1 MSRVLLTGLGYVG
14 GDVLHVLACTPGIT
28 EIIATDIDEKKE
40 AKTKNAVY
48 EAAALGLYPNI
59 RFKKLDLKDVEETAR
74 FLSEVQPDLIF
85 NSSCLHPFWK
95 FEEDLPPD
103 KSHKITEASRV
114 GFCAALPWRLILPYK
129 LMRAVKESGIK
140 THVLI
145 SNDPCEVINP
155 MLAKVGLAPTAGIGD
170 FAHAIQPIRRAVTVQ
185 LKVPM
190 QSVKV
195 YFIGHH
201 STLHLF
207 QRRIIPPRL
216 TYYLKVMVEDKEIT
230 RDWKAE
236 DILLAAVGGSRTPDG
251 RFTIPIGHEHR
262 YTASI
267 VVGDMLAL
275 LNDTGEIRHC
285 PGPAGQLGGYPVRL
299 SAKGA
304 EIFLPEGIA
313 LNEAIRMHE
322 EAQKAEGIEEIREDG
337 TVVLTDEAV
346 QIIDQVI
353 PWNTRKQFNVVD
365 CEKVAA
371 EYDRIYRKMINKV
384 SNME

>member
-1 MSRVLLTGLGYVG
+1 MSRVFLSGLGYVG
-14 GDVLHVLACTPGIT
+14 GDVLHILVRTPGVT
-28 EIIATDIDEKKE
+28 EIIATDIDAEKENKIKG
-40 AKTKNAVY
+40 AIH
-48 EAAALGLYPNI
+48 EAAALGRYPKI
-59 RFKKLDLKDVEETAR
+59 QFRKLNLKDVEETAE
-74 FLSEVQPDLIF
+74 FLSKVTPDLIF

-95 FEEDLPPD
+95 FEEDLPAE

-129 LMRAVKESGIK
+129 LMQAVKRSGIK

-155 MLAKVGLAPTAGIGD
+155 MLGKVGLAPTAGVGD
-170 FAHAIQPIRRAVTVQ
+170 FAHAIQPIRRVVSTK
-185 LKVPM
+185 LKVPI

-195 YFIGHH
+195 YLIGHH

-207 QRRIIPPRL
+207 QRRIVPPHS
-216 TYYLKVMVEDKEIT
+216 TYFLKVMVEDKEIT
-230 RDWKAE
+230 QEWNAE
-236 DILLAAVGGSRTPDG
+236 DIMLAAVGGARTPEG
-251 RFTIPIGHEHR
+251 RFTVPIGHEHR

-275 LNDTGEIRHC
+275 LNDTGEIRHN
-285 PGPAGQLGGYPVRL
+285 PGPAGQIGGYPVRL

-304 EIFLPEGIA
+304 EIFLPEGITM
-313 LNEAIRMHE
+313 NEAIKMHE
-322 EAQKAEGIEEIREDG
+322 EAQKAEGIEEIRGDG

-346 QIIDQVI
+346 RIIDEVI
-353 PWNTRKQFNVVD
+353 PWNTKKQFNVVD

-371 EYDRIYRKMINKV
+371 EYDRVYKEMIGK
-384 SNME
+384 S

>member
-1 MSRVLLTGLGYVG
+1 MSRVLLSGLGYVG
-14 GDVLHVLACTPGIT
+14 GDVLHILVRTPGIT

-40 AKTKNAVY
+40 SKTKGAIH
-48 EAAALGLYPNI
+48 EAAALGLYPKI
-59 RFKKLDLKDVEETAR
+59 RFRKVNLKDMEDTAE
-74 FLSEVQPDLIF
+74 FLSEVAPDIIF

-129 LMRAVKESGIK
+129 LMQAVKKSGIK

-155 MLAKVGLAPTAGIGD
+155 MLGKVGLAPTAGIGD
-170 FAHAIQPIRRAVTVQ
+170 FAHAIQPIRRVVSTKLQ
-185 LKVPM
+185 VPM

-207 QRRIIPPRL
+207 QRRIVPPHS
-216 TYYLKVMVEDKEIT
+216 TYYLKVVVEDKEIT
-230 RDWKAE
+230 KEWTAE
-236 DILLAAVGGSRTPDG
+236 NIMLAAVGGSRTPDG
-251 RFTIPIGHEHR
+251 RFTVPIGHEHR
-262 YTASI
+262 YSASI

-285 PGPAGQLGGYPVRL
+285 PGPAGHIGGYPVRL

-304 EIFLPEGIA
+304 EIYLPEEIT
-313 LNEAIRMHE
+313 LNEAIKMHE
-322 EAQKAEGIEEIREDG
+322 EAQKAEGIEEIGDDG

-346 QIIDQVI
+346 RIIDEVI
-353 PWNTRKQFNVVD
+353 PWNTKKQFNIVD
-365 CEKVAA
+365 CETVAA
-371 EYDRIYRKMINKV
+371 EYDRVYKSIPK
-384 SNME
+384 

>member
-1 MSRVLLTGLGYVG
+1 MGRVLLSGLGYVG
-14 GDVLHVLACTPGIT
+14 GDVLHILVRTPGIT

-40 AKTKNAVY
+40 SKTKGAIH
-48 EAAALGLYPNI
+48 EAAALGLYPKI
-59 RFKKLDLKDVEETAR
+59 RFRQLNLKDVEDTAD
-74 FLSEVQPDLIF
+74 FLREVDPDIIF

-95 FEEDLPPD
+95 FEEDLPAD

-129 LMRAVKESGIK
+129 LMQAVKKSEIK

-155 MLAKVGLAPTAGIGD
+155 LLDKVGLAPTAGIGD
-170 FAHAIQPIRRAVTVQ
+170 FAHAIQPIRRVVSAK

-207 QRRIIPPRL
+207 QRRIVPPHS
-216 TYYLKVMVEDKEIT
+216 TYYLKVVVEDREIT
-230 RDWKAE
+230 KEWKAE
-236 DILLAAVGGSRTPDG
+236 DIMLAAVGGSRTPDG
-251 RFTIPIGHEHR
+251 RFTVPIGHEHR
-262 YTASI
+262 YTASLI
-267 VVGDMLAL
+267 VGDMLAL
-275 LNDTGEIRHC
+275 LDDTGEIRHC
-285 PGPAGQLGGYPVRL
+285 PGPAGHIGGYPVRL

-304 EIFLPEGIA
+304 EIYLPEEIT
-313 LNEAIRMHE
+313 LNEAIKMHE
-322 EAQKAEGIEEIREDG
+322 EAQKVEGIEEIRDDG

-346 QIIDQVI
+346 RIIDEVI
-353 PWNTRKQFNVVD
+353 PWNTRKQFNIVD
-365 CEKVAA
+365 CETVAA
-371 EYDRIYRKMINKV
+371 EYDRVYTKMINK
-384 SNME
+384 

>member
-1 MSRVLLTGLGYVG
+1 VR
-14 GDVLHVLACTPGIT
+14 TPGIT

-40 AKTKNAVY
+40 GKTTGAIH
-48 EAAALGLYPNI
+48 EAAALGLYPKI
-59 RFKKLDLKDVEETAR
+59 RFRKLNLKDVEDTAE
-74 FLSEVQPDLIF
+74 FLSEVAPDIIF

-95 FEEDLPPD
+95 FEEDLPAD

-129 LMRAVKESGIK
+129 LMQAVKQSGIK

-155 MLAKVGLAPTAGIGD
+155 LLGKVGLAPTAGIGD
-170 FAHAIQPIRRAVTVQ
+170 FAHAIQPIRRVVSTK
-185 LKVPM
+185 LKVSM

-195 YFIGHH
+195 YFVGHH

-207 QRRIIPPRL
+207 QRRIVPPHS

-230 RDWKAE
+230 KEWSAE
-236 DILLAAVGGSRTPDG
+236 DIMLAAVGGSRTPDG
-251 RFTIPIGHEHR
+251 RFTVPIGHEHR

-275 LNDTGEIRHC
+275 LNDTGEIRHS
-285 PGPAGQLGGYPVRL
+285 PGPAGHIGGYPVRL

-304 EIFLPEGIA
+304 EIFLPEEIT
-313 LNEAIRMHE
+313 LNEAIKMHE
-322 EAQKAEGIEEIREDG
+322 EAQRAEGIEEIRDDG

-346 QIIDQVI
+346 RIMDEVI
-353 PWNTRKQFNVVD
+353 PWNTKKQFNVAD
-365 CEKVAA
+365 CETVAA
-371 EYDRIYRKMINKV
+371 EYDRVYKKSIPK
-384 SNME
+384 

>member
-1 MSRVLLTGLGYVG
+1 MSRVLLTGLGYLG
-14 GDVLHVLACTPGIT
+14 GDVLHVLAHTPGIA

-40 AKTKNAVY
+40 AKTKNTVC
-48 EAAALGLYPNI
+48 EAAALGRYPNI
-59 RFKKLDLKDVEETAR
+59 RFRKLDLKNVEETAR
-74 FLSEVQPDLIF
+74 FLGEIQPDLIF
-85 NSSCLHPFWK
+85 NSSCFHPFWK

-129 LMRAVKESGIK
+129 LMQAVKKSGIEA
-140 THVLI
+140 HVLI

-155 MLAKVGLAPTAGIGD
+155 MLARVGLAPTAGIGD
-170 FAHAIQPIRRAVTVQ
+170 FAHAIQPIRRVVSKR
-185 LKVPM
+185 LSVPL
-190 QSVKV
+190 QSVRV

-207 QRRIIPPRL
+207 QRRIIPARS
-216 TYYLKVMVEDKEIT
+216 TFYLKVMVEDKEIT
-230 RDWKAE
+230 KDWKAE
-236 DILLAAVGGSRTPDG
+236 DILLTALGGSRTPDG

-285 PGPAGQLGGYPVRL
+285 PGPAGQLGGYPCRL

-304 EIFLPEGIA
+304 EIFLPEGIT
-313 LNEAIRMHE
+313 LNEAIRMQE

-346 QIIDQVI
+346 RIIDEVI
-353 PWNTRKQFNVVD
+353 PWNTKKQFNIVD
-365 CEKVAA
+365 CEQVAA
-371 EYDRIYRKMINKV
+371 EYDRVYKEMIRKY
-384 SNME
+384 

>member
-1 MSRVLLTGLGYVG
+1 MSRVLLSGLGYVG
-14 GDVLHVLACTPGIT
+14 GDVLHILVRTPGIT
-28 EIIATDIDEKKE
+28 EIIVTDIDEKKE
-40 AKTKNAVY
+40 SKTKGAIH
-48 EAAALGLYPNI
+48 EAAALGLYPKI
-59 RFKKLDLKDVEETAR
+59 RFRKVNLKDVEDTAE
-74 FLSEVQPDLIF
+74 FLSEVAPDIIF

-129 LMRAVKESGIK
+129 LMQAVKKSGIK

-155 MLAKVGLAPTAGIGD
+155 MLDKVGLAPTAGIGD
-170 FAHAIQPIRRAVTVQ
+170 FAHAIQPIRRVVSTK

-207 QRRIIPPRL
+207 QRRIVPPHS
-216 TYYLKVMVEDKEIT
+216 TYYLKVVVEDKEIT
-230 RDWKAE
+230 KEWTAE
-236 DILLAAVGGSRTPDG
+236 NIMLAAVGGSRMPDG
-251 RFTIPIGHEHR
+251 RFTVPIGHEHR
-262 YTASI
+262 YSASI

-275 LNDTGEIRHC
+275 LNDTGEIRHS
-285 PGPAGQLGGYPVRL
+285 PGPAGHIGGYPVRL

-304 EIFLPEGIA
+304 EIFLPEEIT
-313 LNEAIRMHE
+313 LNEAIKMHE
-322 EAQKAEGIEEIREDG
+322 EAQKAEGIEVIRDDG

-346 QIIDQVI
+346 RIIDEVI
-353 PWNTRKQFNVVD
+353 PWNTKKQFNIVD
-365 CEKVAA
+365 CETVAA
-371 EYDRIYRKMINKV
+371 EYDRVYNELIRK
-384 SNME
+384 

>member
-1 MSRVLLTGLGYVG
+1 MSKILLTGLGYVG
-14 GDVLHVLACTPGIT
+14 GDVLHLLARTPGIT
-28 EIIATDIDEKKE
+28 EIIAADVDEKKE
-40 AKTKNAVY
+40 GKAKGAIL
-48 EAAALGLYPNI
+48 EAAALGLYPKI
-59 RFKKLDLKDVEETAR
+59 RFNKLNLKNVESTAA
-74 FLSEVQPDLIF
+74 FLSEVAPDIIF

-95 FEEDLPPD
+95 FEEDLPED
-103 KSHKITEASRV
+103 KAHRITEASRV

-129 LMRAVKESGIK
+129 LMKAVRESGIK

-155 MLAKVGLAPTAGIGD
+155 MLHGVGLAPTAGVGD
-170 FAHAIQPIRRAVTVQ
+170 FAHAIQPIRRVVSTT

-190 QSVKV
+190 RSVSV

-207 QRRIIPPRL
+207 QRRIVPSQS

-230 RDWKAE
+230 EKWKPQ
-236 DILLAAVGGSRTPDG
+236 DIMLAAVGGSRTPDG
-251 RFTIPIGHEHR
+251 RFVVPIGHDHR
-262 YTASI
+262 YTAAV

-275 LNDTGEIRHC
+275 LNDTGEIRHS
-285 PGPAGQLGGYPVRL
+285 PGPAGQIGGYPVRL

-304 EIFLPEGIA
+304 EIFLPEGITSDQ
-313 LNEAIRMHE
+313 AIKMHE
-322 EAQKAEGIEEIREDG
+322 EAQKDEGIEEIKSDG

-346 QIIDQVI
+346 RIIDGVI
-353 PWNTRKQFNVVD
+353 PWNTLKEFNVVD

-371 EYDRIYRKMINKV
+371 GYDHVYNKMIKKK
-384 SNME
+384 